1 MGYVMLIMVFV
12 DVLTTYVEV
21 STVLLCGTGYRVST
35 LAARAGSHNSDFS
48 KACTVT
54 AEDLDL
60 DVYLPGL

>member
-1 MGYVMLIMVFV
+1 MGNVISMMVFV
-12 DVLTTYVEV
+12 DVPTTYVEV
-21 STVLLCGTGYRVST
+21 STVLLGAGVGAST

-60 DVYLPGL
+60 DAYLPGL